1 LFKNLLQKKLM
12 KEKYLINARIID
24 PKNQL
29 DEIGGLIVDSK
40 GLIKAVG
47 KKVTNGNLPSESEK
61 LDLKEQVL
69 IPGIVDM
76 RVFVGE
82 PGFEYKENFRTL
94 SNAALSGGVTSV
106 VSMPNTSP
114 VIDNVSMVDFLKRRG
129 RDKSKINIFPA
140 ATLTKNT
147 DGKQMTEFGL
157 LKRKGIV
164 AFTDGIKTVQDPQ
177 VMARIMNLA
186 GQSEALIIQHAEDNI
201 LSRDGLINEGEIS
214 TRLGLKGIPF
224 LAEKIIVERDLSFLE
239 EYFCKYHISQISS
252 EKTLSVIKKAKNE
265 GKIFTTG
272 VSINNLSLNENDIG
286 DFKTFL
292 KLSPPLRT
300 ENDRQSLVKGI
311 NEGTID
317 VIVSDH
323 KPEDEESKR
332 LTFSQAATGATGVET
347 LLPLALESVHNN
359 SINLNKLIASI
370 TSNPAK
376 ILGIDKGCLE
386 KGKDADLCIFDINK
400 PWVVDKNKLK
410 SKSKNTPIENRKLQG
425 QVLKTFVKGELAYER
440 I

>member
-1 LFKNLLQKKLM
+1 M

-24 PKNQL
+24 PKNQM
-29 DEIGGLIVDSK
+29 DEIGGLIIDINGK
-40 GLIKAVG
+40 IKAVG
-47 KKVTNGNLPSESEK
+47 KKVANGNLPTGAEK
-61 LDLKEQVL
+61 IDLKRQIL

-82 PGFEYKENFRTL
+82 PGYEYKENFRTL

-129 RDKSKINIFPA
+129 RDKAKINIYPA
-140 ATLTKNT
+140 ASLTKNIE
-147 DGKQMTEFGL
+147 GKQMTEFGL
-157 LKRKGIV
+157 LKRKGII
-164 AFTDGIKTVQDPQ
+164 AFTDGLKTVQNPQ
-177 VMARIMNLA
+177 VMSRIMNYA
-186 GQSEALIIQHAEDNI
+186 GESGALIMQHAEDNI
-201 LSRDGLINEGEIS
+201 LSAGGLINEGEIS

-239 EYFCKYHISQISS
+239 EYHCRYHISQISS
-252 EKTLSVIKKAKNE
+252 GKTLSTIKRAKEE
-265 GKIFTTG
+265 GKIFSTG

-286 DFKTFL
+286 DFRTFL

-300 ENDRQSLVKGI
+300 EQDRLSLI
-311 NEGTID
+311 NAIDEGLIE

-332 LTFSQAATGATGVET
+332 LTFAQAATGATGIET
-347 LLPLALESVHNN
+347 LLPLALELFHND
-359 SINLNKLIASI
+359 SLKLNKIIAPL

-376 ILGIDKGCLE
+376 ILGIDKGSLQI
-386 KGKDADLCIFDINK
+386 GRDADLCVVDINK
-400 PWVVDKNKLK
+400 PWVVNKDELL
-410 SKSKNTPIENRKLQG
+410 SKSKNTPIEDRKLQG
-425 QVLKTFVKGELAYER
+425 QIIKTFIKGEIAFER
-440 I
+440 A

>member
-1 LFKNLLQKKLM
+1 M

-24 PKNQL
+24 PKKNL
-29 DEIGGLIVDSK
+29 DEIGGLIIDSK

-47 KKVTNGNLPSESEK
+47 KKVANGNLPSKVEK
-61 LDLKEQVL
+61 IDLKKNVL

-82 PGFEYKENFRTL
+82 PGYEYKENFRTL

-147 DGKQMTEFGL
+147 EGKQMTEFGL

-164 AFTDGIKTVQDPQ
+164 AFTDGTKSVQDPQ
-177 VMARIMNLA
+177 VMTRIMNFA
-186 GQSEALIIQHAEDNI
+186 SQSGSLIMQHAEDNI
-201 LSRDGLINEGEIS
+201 LSNGGLINEGEIS

-239 EYFCKYHISQISS
+239 EYFCRYHISQISS
-252 EKTLSVIKKAKNE
+252 EKTISVINKAKDE

-286 DFKTFL
+286 DFRTFL

-300 ENDRQSLVKGI
+300 EKDRRSLVEGI
-311 NEGTID
+311 NNGAID

-332 LTFSQAATGATGVET
+332 LTFAQAATGATGVET
-347 LLPLALESVHNN
+347 LLPLALELFHNK
-359 SINLNKLIASI
+359 SIKLKKLIASI

-376 ILGIDKGCLE
+376 ILNIDKGSLE
-386 KGKDADLCIFDINK
+386 KGKDADLCVFDINK
-400 PWVVDKNKLK
+400 PWVVDKSKLN
-410 SKSKNTPIENRKLQG
+410 SKSKNTPIENKKLQG
-425 QVLKTFVKGELAYER
+425 QVLKTFIKGELAYDR
-440 I
+440 L

>member
-1 LFKNLLQKKLM
+1 M

-24 PKNQL
+24 PKNQI
-29 DEIGGLIVDSK
+29 DEVGGLIIDSN

-47 KKVTNGNLPSESEK
+47 KKVTNGNLPAGVDK
-61 LDLKEQVL
+61 IDLKKQIL
-69 IPGIVDM
+69 MPGIVDM

-129 RDKSKINIFPA
+129 RDKSRINIFPA
-140 ATLTKNT
+140 ASLTKNIE
-147 DGKQMTEFGL
+147 GKQMTEFGL
-157 LKRKGIV
+157 LKKKGIV
-164 AFTDGIKTVQDPQ
+164 AFTDGIKTVQNPQ
-177 VMARIMNLA
+177 VMSRIMNFA
-186 GQSEALIIQHAEDNI
+186 GQSDSLIMQHAEDNI
-201 LSRDGLINEGEIS
+201 LSDGGLINEGEIS
-214 TRLGLKGIPF
+214 TRLGLKGISF
-224 LAEKIIVERDLSFLE
+224 LAEKIIVERDLAFLE
-239 EYFCKYHISQISS
+239 EYFCRYHISQISS
-252 EKTLSVIKKAKNE
+252 EKTIAVIKKAKNE
-265 GKIFTTG
+265 GKKFTTG
-272 VSINNLSLNENDIG
+272 VSINNLSLNENDVG

-300 ENDRQSLVKGI
+300 EKDRTSLVEGV
-311 NEGTID
+311 NNGTID

-332 LTFSQAATGATGVET
+332 LTFSKAATGASGIET
-347 LLPLALESVHNN
+347 LLPLALELFHNK
-359 SINLNKLIASI
+359 SIKLTKLIAAI

-376 ILGIDKGCLE
+376 ILDIDKGSLQ
-386 KGKDADLCIFDINK
+386 KGKDADLCVVDIK
-400 PWVVDKNKLK
+400 KTWVVDKNKLQ

-425 QVLKTFVKGELAYER
+425 QVLRTFVKGTVAYER
-440 I
+440 L

>member
-1 LFKNLLQKKLM
+1 M
-12 KEKYLINARIID
+12 REKYLINARIID
-24 PKNQL
+24 PKNDL
-29 DEIGGLIVDSK
+29 DEIGGLIIDSR
-40 GLIKAVG
+40 GLVKAVG
-47 KKVTNGNLPSESEK
+47 KKVTNGNLPSSVDK
-61 LDLKEQVL
+61 IDLKKQVL

-82 PGFEYKENFRTL
+82 PGYEYKENFRTL

-140 ATLTKNT
+140 ATLTKNAE
-147 DGKQMTEFGL
+147 GKQMTEFGL

-164 AFTDGIKTVQDPQ
+164 AFTDGTRTVQDPE
-177 VMARIMNLA
+177 VMSRIMNFA
-186 GQSEALIIQHAEDNI
+186 SQSESLIIQHAEDNI
-201 LSRDGLINEGEIS
+201 LSKDGLINEGEIS

-239 EYFCKYHISQISS
+239 EYFCRYHISQISS
-252 EKTLSVIKKAKNE
+252 KKTISVIKKAKKE

-286 DFKTFL
+286 DFRTFL

-300 ENDRQSLVKGI
+300 ENDRQALVESV
-311 NEGTID
+311 NDGTID

-332 LTFSQAATGATGVET
+332 LTFAQAASGASGIET
-347 LLPLALESVHNN
+347 LLPLALELAHNKSV
-359 SINLNKLIASI
+359 NLNKLIASI

-376 ILGIDKGCLE
+376 ILGINKGSLDI
-386 KGKDADLCIFDINK
+386 GNDADLCVFDINM

-410 SKSKNTPIENRKLQG
+410 SKSKNTPIQNRKLQG
-425 QVLKTFVKGELAYER
+425 RVLKTFVKGELSYER

>member
-1 LFKNLLQKKLM
+1 M

-24 PKNQL
+24 PKNNL
-29 DEIGGLIVDSK
+29 DEIGGLIIDSK
-40 GLIKAVG
+40 GLIKASG
-47 KKVTNGNLPSESEK
+47 KKVANGNLPSSTDK
-61 LDLKEQVL
+61 IDLKKQVL

-82 PGFEYKENFRTL
+82 PGYEYKESFRTL
-94 SNAALSGGVTSV
+94 SDAALAGGVTSV

-114 VIDNVSMVDFLKRRG
+114 AIDNVSIVDFLKRRG
-129 RDKSKINIFPA
+129 RDKSRINIFPT
-140 ATLTKNT
+140 ATLTKNA

-157 LKRKGIV
+157 LKRKGII

-177 VMARIMNLA
+177 VMSRIMNFA
-186 GQSEALIIQHAEDNI
+186 SQSESLIMQHAEDNI
-201 LSRDGLINEGEIS
+201 LSKDGLINEGEIS

-239 EYFCKYHISQISS
+239 EYFCIYHISQISS
-252 EKTLSVIKKAKNE
+252 QKTVPVIKKAKKD

-286 DFKTFL
+286 NFKTFL

-300 ENDRQSLVKGI
+300 ENDRLALVESV
-311 NEGTID
+311 NDGTID

-323 KPEDEESKR
+323 KPQDEESKR
-332 LTFSQAATGATGVET
+332 LTFAQAATGATGVET
-347 LLPLALESVHNN
+347 LLPLALELYHNK
-359 SINLNKLIASI
+359 SIKLKQLIATI

-376 ILGIDKGCLE
+376 ILGINKGSFDN
-386 KGKDADLCIFDINK
+386 GNDADLCVVDINK
-400 PWVVDKNKLK
+400 PWIVDKDKLK

-425 QVLKTFVKGELAYER
+425 QVLKTFVKGELAYEN

>member
-1 LFKNLLQKKLM
+1 M
-12 KEKYLINARIID
+12 KEKYLTNARIVD
-24 PKNQL
+24 PKNNL
-29 DEIGGLIVDSK
+29 DEIGGLIIDSK
-40 GLIKAVG
+40 GSIKAVG
-47 KKVTNGNLPSESEK
+47 KKVANGNLPSSAEK
-61 LDLKEQVL
+61 IDLNNQVL
-69 IPGIVDM
+69 MPGIVDM

-82 PGFEYKENFRTL
+82 PGYEYKENFRTL

-114 VIDNVSMVDFLKRRG
+114 TIDNVSMVDFLKRRG

-140 ATLTKNT
+140 ATLTKNV
-147 DGKQMTEFGL
+147 DGKNMTEFGL
-157 LKRKGIV
+157 LKRKGII
-164 AFTDGIKTVQDPQ
+164 AFTDGVKTVQDPQ
-177 VMARIMNLA
+177 VMARIMNFA
-186 GQSEALIIQHAEDNI
+186 SQSGSLIIQHAEDNI
-201 LSRDGLINEGEIS
+201 LSKDGLINEGEIS

-252 EKTLSVIKKAKNE
+252 EKTVSVIKKAKKE

-300 ENDRQSLVKGI
+300 ENDRLALVEAV
-311 NEGTID
+311 NDGTID

-323 KPEDEESKR
+323 KPQDEESKR
-332 LTFSQAATGATGVET
+332 LTFAQAATGATGLET
-347 LLPLALESVHNN
+347 LLPLSLELFHNK
-359 SINLNKLIASI
+359 SIKLKQLIATI

-376 ILGIDKGCLE
+376 ILGISKGSLDKGN
-386 KGKDADLCIFDINK
+386 DADLCVVDINK
-400 PWVVDKNKLK
+400 PWIVDKEKLK

-425 QVLKTFVKGELAYER
+425 QVLKTFVKGELAYEN